1 MKSSPTAGGPHMDEA
16 NLLQHQFLFFFSY
29 TVTFLFHQQNF
40 LNHWL
45 NVFKDIGFIERLCAL
60 KFFPVRGFPP
70 LTFME
75 GQRTFWFHFDRKT
88 EMARSGFT
96 TCPVG
101 KACLSLTWAGIYKSP
116 ESQPSPWLSQ
126 AKLFWVLPYSSGRGF
141 LLQCLVPGCQLDSA
155 FPLLQVPSDPQPLG
169 TCCF

>member
-1 MKSSPTAGGPHMDEA
+1 MDEA

-29 TVTFLFHQQNF
+29 TDTFLFHQQNF

-101 KACLSLTWAGIYKSP
+101 KACLSLTWVGIYKSP
-116 ESQPSPWLSQ
+116 ESQLSPGFHRQSFSGSFPIPQ
-126 AKLFWVLPYSSGRGF
+126 GGVSS
-141 LLQCLVPGCQLDSA
+141 LQCLVPGCQLDSA
-155 FPLLQVPSDPQPLG
+155 FPLLQVPSDQQPLR
-169 TCCF
+169 TCVSKRCTGAF